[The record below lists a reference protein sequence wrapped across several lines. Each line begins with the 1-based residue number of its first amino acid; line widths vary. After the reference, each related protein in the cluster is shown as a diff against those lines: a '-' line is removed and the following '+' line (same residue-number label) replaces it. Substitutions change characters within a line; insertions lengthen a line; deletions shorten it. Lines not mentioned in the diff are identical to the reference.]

1 MKIVSILL
9 TNITKTAGTERAV
22 ANLSNILVSL
32 GYSICIFSTDS
43 KAGAPAYH
51 LDEKVKIFHLGLQI
65 ASARNFSKIF
75 EYKKLKQKI
84 KILVREERIDC
95 IIGTYSLFNA
105 LITKIKNVKTIG
117 CEHFNYSSASKFHRI
132 VRRIFYPKLDA
143 VVVLTNHDKS
153 HYQFLKNCVVI
164 PNSLSFET
172 EIKTSWNE
180 KKVLSIGRLTKQKGF
195 DFLIEAA
202 KELKNDFPDW
212 HFEIVGTGE
221 DEKLLKGLVLKYE
234 LEDYVL
240 FLTPI
245 KDVISLYK
253 SASIYCMS
261 SRWEGFPMVLLEAR
275 ACGLACVSFDCP
287 EGPSE
292 QITDNTDGFLC
303 EAENSHDL
311 AEKLRIL
318 MSNEKLREKFGKNA
332 FESSKRF
339 SSKNIG
345 KKWKQLLESIK

>member
-1 MKIVSILL
+1 MKNISIIL

-22 ANLSNILVSL
+22 ANLSNIIVSL
-32 GYSICIFSTDS
+32 GYSVYIFSTDS
-43 KAGAPAYH
+43 KDGFSAYH
-51 LDEKVKIFHLGLQI
+51 LDEKVKIFHIGLQI
-65 ASARNFSKIF
+65 ASAKSFFKIF

-84 KILVREERIDC
+84 KTLVKEERIDC

-105 LITKIKNVKTIG
+105 LIAEIKNVKTIG
-117 CEHFNYSSASKFHRI
+117 CEHFNYFSASKFHRI

-143 VVVLTNHDKS
+143 VVVLTNHDRS

-164 PNSLSFET
+164 PNSLSFQT
-172 EIKTSWNE
+172 EIKTSWSE

-221 DEKLLKGLVLKYE
+221 DKKFLKDLVSKYKLEG
-234 LEDYVL
+234 YVL
-240 FLTPI
+240 FSPPTN
-245 KDVISLYK
+245 DVVSLYK

-261 SRWEGFPMVLLEAR
+261 SRWEGFSMVLLEAR
-275 ACGLACVSFDCP
+275 ECGLACVSFDCP

-292 QITDNTDGFLC
+292 QIKDNVDGFLC
-303 EAENSHDL
+303 KAENSHDL
-311 AEKLRIL
+311 AERLRIL
-318 MSNEKLREKFGKNA
+318 MSNEKIREKFGKNA

-339 SSKNIG
+339 SSETIG
-345 KKWKQLLESIK
+345 EKWRRLLENL

>member
-1 MKIVSILL
+1 MKIISIIL

-32 GYSICIFSTDS
+32 GYSVCIFSTDS
-43 KAGAPAYH
+43 KDGISAYH
-51 LDEKVKIFHLGLQI
+51 LNENVKIFHLGLRI
-65 ASARNFSKIF
+65 ATAKSFSKIF

-84 KILVREERIDC
+84 KTLVREERIDC
-95 IIGTYSLFNA
+95 IIGTYSLFNTI
-105 LITKIKNVKTIG
+105 ITKIKNVKTIG

-132 VRRIFYPKLDA
+132 IRRIFYPKLDA

-195 DFLIEAA
+195 DFLIEAT

-212 HFEIVGTGE
+212 HFEIVGSGE
-221 DEKLLKGLVLKYE
+221 EEKLLKDLVLKYE

-240 FLTPI
+240 FLPPI

-261 SRWEGFPMVLLEAR
+261 SRWEGLPMVLIEAQSS
-275 ACGLACVSFDCP
+275 GLPIVSFDCP

-292 QITDNTDGFLC
+292 IIEDNVDGFLC
-303 EAENSHDL
+303 EVENPHDL

-332 FESSKRF
+332 FESSKCF
-339 SSKNIG
+339 SSENIG
-345 KKWKQLLESIK
+345 KKWKQVLESIK